1 MPDFESSI
9 CLEDIDRKT
18 PIIDH
23 VGTSPPEQGTA
34 VSLFSQ

>member
-18 PIIDH
+18 PIIEH
-23 VGTSPPEQGTA
+23 MGTAPPEQGA
-34 VSLFSQ
+34 AASPFSQ